1 MELNEKL
8 QELRKSRDLTQEE
21 LAELLFVSRTAVSK
35 WETGK
40 GYPSIDSLREISRY
54 FSVSID
60 DLLSADKLI
69 SIAERENKSNIR
81 NICDIIIGIADIFA
95 LLLIA
100 MPLYPKTVNS
110 IVYSVNLFS
119 YAETSDLNLTV
130 YWFMFLSLI
139 AAGAAKLVMV
149 YLKKISVQKTITI
162 WSSLIN
168 ILTVILL
175 AVAGETYAV
184 VISFLILMIKIIMIF
199 EVNKFYI

>member
-81 NICDIIIGIADIFA
+81 NMCDIIIGIADVFA

-119 YAETSDLNLTV
+119 YAETSDLNLTA

>member
-8 QELRKSRDLTQEE
+8 QELRKSRGLTQEE

-199 EVNKFYI
+199 EANKFYI

>member
-81 NICDIIIGIADIFA
+81 NMCDVIIGIADIFA

-119 YAETSDLNLTV
+119 YAETSDLNLAA

>member
-8 QELRKSRDLTQEE
+8 QELRKSRGLTQEE

-119 YAETSDLNLTV
+119 YAETSDLNLTA

>member
-81 NICDIIIGIADIFA
+81 NMCDIIIGIADIFA

-119 YAETSDLNLTV
+119 YAETSDLNLTA

-149 YLKKISVQKTITI
+149 YLKRISVQKTITI

>member
-1 MELNEKL
+1 M
-8 QELRKSRDLTQEE
+8 R
-21 LAELLFVSRTAVSK
+21 
-35 WETGK
+35 ETGK

-81 NICDIIIGIADIFA
+81 NMCDIIIGIADIFA

-119 YAETSDLNLTV
+119 YAETSDLNLTA

>member
-1 MELNEKL
+1 M
-8 QELRKSRDLTQEE
+8 
-21 LAELLFVSRTAVSK
+21 
-35 WETGK
+35 
-40 GYPSIDSLREISRY
+40 
-54 FSVSID
+54 
-60 DLLSADKLI
+60 
-69 SIAERENKSNIR
+69 
-81 NICDIIIGIADIFA
+81 CDIIIGIADIFA

-119 YAETSDLNLTV
+119 YAETSDLNLTA

-168 ILTVILL
+168 ILTVIVL
-175 AVAGETYAV
+175 AGAGETYAV